1 MDDSTESDSNSDSFP
16 LDDLGTTGG
25 SAAEGFRQFGRWLK
39 DHLRLGT
46 TSNSE
51 EDSDQ

>member
-1 MDDSTESDSNSDSFP
+1 MDDSTDADTDSETFPREDS
-16 LDDLGTTGG
+16 GVTGG

-39 DHLRLGT
+39 EHLRLGT

-51 EDSDQ
+51 GDSDQ

>member
-1 MDDSTESDSNSDSFP
+1 MDDSPDSDSNSFPRDDS
-16 LDDLGTTGG
+16 GTTGG

-39 DHLRLGT
+39 ELLRLGT
-46 TSNSE
+46 TSNAE

>member
-1 MDDSTESDSNSDSFP
+1 MDDSTDSDTFPREDS
-16 LDDLGTTGG
+16 GTTGG

-39 DHLRLGT
+39 EHLRLGT